1 MAMMIPTAQNY
12 GKVSYTILRMVCKL
26 FEADKK
32 TRYYGTDQP
41 LHEAEIH
48 MIKAIKEHEGI
59 HVTGLAEALGVTK
72 GAVSQILKKLE
83 RKGMIIKDK
92 DTDNQS
98 RLVLRVSKKGETA
111 HIHHERFHQIFD
123 DAVNEILDGASRE
136 EQDFLMDFLNT
147 LEEKIDTLT
156 AE

>member
-1 MAMMIPTAQNY
+1 MMIPNPQNR
-12 GKVSYTILRMVCKL
+12 GKISYTLLRVVYKL
-26 FEADKK
+26 FEADRK

-59 HVTGLAEALGVTK
+59 HVTGLAEVLGVTK

-83 RKGMIIKDK
+83 HKGMIVKHK

-98 RLVLRVSKKGETA
+98 RLALRLSEKGETA
-111 HIHHERFHQIFD
+111 HIHHQRFHQVFD
-123 DAVNEILDGASRE
+123 DAINDILADASGE
-136 EQDFLMDFLNT
+136 ERDFLMGFLNT
-147 LEEKIDTLT
+147 LEEKIDLFTG
-156 AE
+156 E